1 MIDTFPQ
8 YDNQYLYTLS
18 SGIWLTD
25 SRLIEIA
32 LIRVAL
38 PQFQL
43 STFEEISV
51 DQYHTVCNL

>member
-25 SRLIEIA
+25 SRLREIA